1 MPVST
6 QRRYN
11 LPRSPNERI
20 NVSVNVSFINMKGG
34 VGKTSLA
41 MQAAIY
47 AAWNEKRVL
56 AIDLDPQS
64 NLSQALLGPSEYVKL
79 LKASKPTVV
88 QLLEDYQPASFGA
101 PGPQPVTIQ
110 DVIIK
115 NVWSKNLCLHL
126 LPCRLELS
134 RVLRNPAGKERKLA
148 KALAKV
154 ASDYDLVIID
164 CAPTESVLTDIAY
177 FASGYVVV
185 PVKPEFLA
193 AIGLPLLARS
203 LETFRRENDDHVIN
217 MAGVVFNH
225 GDYQP
230 GPEAKLSVREVR
242 TLAKEHGWPIFANEV
257 PHSKAIPKS
266 AREASAIEHTS
277 YARSGIKQAIVGFS
291 AELFQKV
298 GV

>member
-1 MPVST
+1 MSA
-6 QRRYN
+6 
-11 LPRSPNERI
+11 
-20 NVSVNVSFINMKGG
+20 NVSFINMKGG

-47 AAWNEKRVL
+47 AAWNKKRVL
-56 AIDLDPQS
+56 AVNLDPQS
-64 NLSQALLGPSEYVKL
+64 NLSQALLGYAEYVKL
-79 LKASKPTVV
+79 LNASKPTVV
-88 QLLEDYQPASFGA
+88 QLLEDYQPATTATG
-101 PGPQPVTIQ
+101 GPRPVTIQ

-115 NVWSKNLCLHL
+115 DIWWNKVCLHL
-126 LPCRLELS
+126 LPSRLELS

-148 KALAKV
+148 KALAKIPN
-154 ASDYDLVIID
+154 DYDLVIID

-177 FASGYVVV
+177 FASKHVVV

-203 LETFRRENDDHVIN
+203 LETFRGENEDHTIQ
-217 MAGVVFNH
+217 MAGIVFNH

-230 GPEAKLSVREVR
+230 GPEANASVREVR
-242 TLAKEHGWPIFANEV
+242 ALAKQHGWPVFASEV
-257 PHSKAIPKS
+257 PHSKAIPKA
-266 AREASAIEHTS
+266 AREASAVAHTS
-277 YARSGIKQAIVGFS
+277 YAHTGIKHAVSSFC

>member
-1 MPVST
+1 M
-6 QRRYN
+6 
-11 LPRSPNERI
+11 
-20 NVSVNVSFINMKGG
+20 SVNVSFINMKGG

-47 AAWNEKRVL
+47 GAWNKKRVL

-64 NLSQALLGPSEYVKL
+64 NLSQALLGPSEYVKF

-88 QLLEDYQPASFGA
+88 QLLEDYQPATSGT
-101 PGPQPVTIQ
+101 GSPQPVTIA

-115 NVWSKNLCLHL
+115 NIWSRNVCLHL

-134 RVLRNPAGKERKLA
+134 RVLRNPAGKERRLA

-154 ASDYDLVIID
+154 ATDYDLIIID

-177 FASGYVVV
+177 FASRYVVV

-203 LETFRRENDDHVIN
+203 LATFKGENEDHKIE
-217 MAGVVFNH
+217 MAGIVFNH

-230 GPEAKLSVREVR
+230 GPEANTSVREVR
-242 TLAKEHGWPIFANEV
+242 HLATQNGWPVFTNEV

-266 AREASAIEHTS
+266 AREASAVAHTS
-277 YARSGIKQAIVGFS
+277 YARTGIKRAVADFCS
-291 AELFQKV
+291 ELFQKV

>member
-1 MPVST
+1 M
-6 QRRYN
+6 
-11 LPRSPNERI
+11 
-20 NVSVNVSFINMKGG
+20 SVNVSFINMKGG

-41 MQAAIY
+41 MQTAIY
-47 AAWNEKRVL
+47 AAWHKKRVL

-64 NLSQALLGPSEYVKL
+64 NLSQALLGFAEYVKL

-88 QLLEDYQPASFGA
+88 QLLEDYQPATFGVA
-101 PGPQPVTIQ
+101 GPQQITIQ
-110 DVIIK
+110 EIIIK
-115 NVWSKNLCLHL
+115 NVWLKNFCLHL
-126 LPCRLELS
+126 LPSRLELS

-148 KALAKV
+148 KALAKI
-154 ASDYDLVIID
+154 ADNYDLVIID

-203 LETFRRENDDHVIN
+203 LDTFRGENDDHKIE
-217 MAGVVFNH
+217 MAGIVFNH

-230 GPEAKLSVREVR
+230 GPESKASVREVR
-242 TLAKEHGWPIFANEV
+242 TLAKQHGWPIFENEV

-266 AREASAIEHTS
+266 AREASAVEHTS
-277 YARSGIKQAIVGFS
+277 YARSGIKGAIVEFCG
-291 AELFQKV
+291 ELFDKV

>member
-1 MPVST
+1 M
-6 QRRYN
+6 
-11 LPRSPNERI
+11 
-20 NVSVNVSFINMKGG
+20 SVNVSFINMKGG

-41 MQAAIY
+41 MQTAIY
-47 AAWNEKRVL
+47 AAWNGKKVL

-64 NLSQALLGPSEYVKL
+64 NLSQALLGYAEYIRL
-79 LKASKPTVV
+79 LAASKPTVV
-88 QLLEDYQPASFGA
+88 QLLEDYQPATYGT

-115 NVWSKNLCLHL
+115 NVWSKNCCLNL
-126 LPCRLELS
+126 LPSRLELS
-134 RVLRNPAGKERKLA
+134 RVLRNPAGKERRLA

-154 ASDYDLVIID
+154 ADKYDLVIID

-177 FASGYVVV
+177 FASGFVVV

-203 LETFRRENDDHVIN
+203 LETFRAENEDHQIV

-230 GPEAKLSVREVR
+230 GPEAKTSLNEVR
-242 TLAKEHGWPIFANEV
+242 SLAKKHGWPMFVNEV

-266 AREASAIEHTS
+266 AREASAVAHTS
-277 YARSGIKQAIVGFS
+277 YARSGIKSAIVEFCG
-291 AELFQKV
+291 ELFGKV

>member
-1 MPVST
+1 M
-6 QRRYN
+6 
-11 LPRSPNERI
+11 
-20 NVSVNVSFINMKGG
+20 SVNVSFINMKGG

-41 MQAAIY
+41 MQSAIY
-47 AAWNEKRVL
+47 AAWNAKRVL

-88 QLLEDYQPASFGA
+88 QLLEDYQPAAFTTG
-101 PGPQPVTIQ
+101 GPQPVAIQ

-115 NVWSKNLCLHL
+115 NVWSRNFCLHL

-134 RVLRNPAGKERKLA
+134 HVLRNPAGKERKLA
-148 KALAKV
+148 KALAKI
-154 ASDYDLVIID
+154 ADSYDLVIID

-177 FASGYVVV
+177 FASRHVVV

-203 LETFRRENDDHVIN
+203 LETFRRENEDHTIE

-230 GPEAKLSVREVR
+230 GPESNTSVREVR
-242 TLAKEHGWPIFANEV
+242 ALAKVHGWPIFENEV

-266 AREASAIEHTS
+266 AREASAVEHTS
-277 YARSGIKQAIVGFS
+277 YARTGIKRALAGFC

>member
-1 MPVST
+1 MSA
-6 QRRYN
+6 
-11 LPRSPNERI
+11 
-20 NVSVNVSFINMKGG
+20 NVSFINMKGG

-47 AAWNEKRVL
+47 AAWEEKRVL

-79 LKASKPTVV
+79 LKAAKPTVV
-88 QLLEDYQPASFGA
+88 QLLEDYQPSI
-101 PGPQPVTIQ
+101 PGSGGPLPITIQ

-115 NVWSKNLCLHL
+115 NVWSKQVALHL
-126 LPCRLELS
+126 LPSRLELS

-154 ASDYDLVIID
+154 ADEYDLVIID

-177 FASGYVVV
+177 FASRHLIV

-193 AIGLPLLARS
+193 SIGLPLLARS
-203 LETFRRENDDHVIN
+203 LDGFRHDNEDHTIE
-217 MAGVVFNH
+217 MAGIVFNH
-225 GDYQP
+225 GNYQP
-230 GPEAKLSVREVR
+230 GPEAKVSVREVR
-242 TLAKEHGWPIFANEV
+242 ALAKEQGWPIFKNEV
-257 PHSKAIPKS
+257 PYSKAIPKS
-266 AREASAIEHTS
+266 AREAAAVAHTS
-277 YARSGIKQAIVGFS
+277 YARSGIKTAMREFCT
-291 AELFQKV
+291 ELFDKL

>member
-1 MPVST
+1 
-6 QRRYN
+6 
-11 LPRSPNERI
+11 
-20 NVSVNVSFINMKGG
+20 
-34 VGKTSLA
+34 

-47 AAWNEKRVL
+47 AAWNKKRVL

-64 NLSQALLGPSEYVKL
+64 NLSQALLGPAEYVKL

-88 QLLEDYQPASFGA
+88 QLLEDYQPATFGS

-115 NVWSKNLCLHL
+115 NVWWKDVCLHL
-126 LPCRLELS
+126 LPSRLELS

-148 KALAKV
+148 KALAKI
-154 ASDYDLVIID
+154 ATDYDLVIID

-177 FASGYVVV
+177 FASGYVLV

-203 LETFRRENDDHVIN
+203 LDTFRHENEDHEIK

-230 GPEAKLSVREVR
+230 GPEANASVREVR
-242 TLAKEHGWPIFANEV
+242 TLAKDHGWPIFVSEV

-266 AREASAIEHTS
+266 AREASAVEHTS
-277 YARSGIKQAIVGFS
+277 YARSGIKKAIVDFS
-291 AELFQKV
+291 NELFIKV

>member
-1 MPVST
+1 M
-6 QRRYN
+6 
-11 LPRSPNERI
+11 
-20 NVSVNVSFINMKGG
+20 SVNVSFINMKGG

-41 MQAAIY
+41 MQAVIY
-47 AAWNEKRVL
+47 AAWHQKRVL
-56 AIDLDPQS
+56 AVDLDPQS
-64 NLSQALLGPSEYVKL
+64 NLSQALLGPEKYVKL
-79 LKASKPTVV
+79 LNDGKPTVV
-88 QLLEDYQPASFGA
+88 QLLEDYQPSGA
-101 PGPQPVTIQ
+101 GSGSPQPVSIH

-115 NVWSKNLCLHL
+115 GVWASNMHLHL
-126 LPCRLELS
+126 LPSRLELS
-134 RVLRNPAGKERKLA
+134 RVLRHPFGKERRLA

-177 FASGYVVV
+177 FASRWILV

-203 LETFRRENDDHVIN
+203 MDRFTTENDDHTIE
-217 MAGVVFNH
+217 MTGIVFNH

-230 GPEAKLSVREVR
+230 GPESATSVSEVR
-242 TLAKEHGWPIFANEV
+242 KLANGEGWPIFAHEV

-266 AREASAIEHTS
+266 AREASAIDHTS
-277 YARSGIKQAIVGFS
+277 YARSGIKNAIRGFCS
-291 AELFQKV
+291 ELFQKI

>member
-1 MPVST
+1 M
-6 QRRYN
+6 
-11 LPRSPNERI
+11 
-20 NVSVNVSFINMKGG
+20 SVNVSFINMKGG

-47 AAWNEKRVL
+47 AAWEKRRVL

-64 NLSQALLGPSEYVKL
+64 NLSQALLGPAEYVRL

-88 QLLEDYQPASFGA
+88 QLLEDYQPPSFGSA
-101 PGPQPVTIQ
+101 GPQPVTIH

-115 NVWSKNLCLHL
+115 NVWWNQVCLHL
-126 LPCRLELS
+126 LPSRLELS
-134 RVLRNPAGKERKLA
+134 RLLRNPAGKERRLA

-154 ASDYDLVIID
+154 ANDYDLVIID

-177 FASGYVVV
+177 FASGFVVV

-203 LETFRRENDDHVIN
+203 LDSFRRENEDHQIQ
-217 MAGVVFNH
+217 MAGIVFNH

-230 GPEAKLSVREVR
+230 GPESNSSVREVR
-242 TLAKEHGWPIFANEV
+242 SLANQHGWHLFANEV

-266 AREASAIEHTS
+266 AREASAIAHTS
-277 YARSGIKQAIVGFS
+277 YARSGIKKAIVDFS
-291 AELFQKV
+291 AEFFKRV

>member
-1 MPVST
+1 MS
-6 QRRYN
+6 
-11 LPRSPNERI
+11 I
-20 NVSVNVSFINMKGG
+20 NVSFINMKGG

-41 MQAAIY
+41 MQAAMY
-47 AAWNEKRVL
+47 AAWDGKRVL

-64 NLSQALLGPSEYVKL
+64 NLSQALLGPVKYVKL
-79 LKASKPTVV
+79 LKAGNPTVV
-88 QLLEDYQPASFGA
+88 QLLEDYQP
-101 PGPQPVTIQ
+101 PGGESGSPKPVTIH

-115 NVWSKNLCLHL
+115 GIWSSRLHLHL
-126 LPCRLELS
+126 LPSRLELS

-154 ASDYDLVIID
+154 ASDYDIVIID

-177 FASGYVVV
+177 FASRWILV

-203 LETFRRENDDHVIN
+203 LNHFATKNEDHKIE
-217 MAGVVFNH
+217 MAGIVFNH

-230 GPEAKLSVREVR
+230 GPEVKASVREV
-242 TLAKEHGWPIFANEV
+242 TKLAKDEGWPIFSHEV

-266 AREASAIEHTS
+266 AREASVVAHTS
-277 YARSGIKQAIVGFS
+277 YARTAIKHAIAGFS
-291 AELFQKV
+291 SELFKKI

>member
-1 MPVST
+1 M
-6 QRRYN
+6 
-11 LPRSPNERI
+11 
-20 NVSVNVSFINMKGG
+20 SVNVSFINMKGG

-47 AAWNEKRVL
+47 AAWEKKRVL

-64 NLSQALLGPSEYVKL
+64 NLSQALLGPTQYFKL

-88 QLLEDYQPASFGA
+88 QLLEDYQPPTYEAA
-101 PGPQPVTIQ
+101 GPQPVTIK

-115 NVWSKNLCLHL
+115 DVWWNQVSLHL
-126 LPCRLELS
+126 LPSRLELS
-134 RVLRNPAGKERKLA
+134 RLLRNPAGKERRLA

-193 AIGLPLLARS
+193 AIGLPLLAKS
-203 LETFRRENDDHVIN
+203 LDIFRRENEDHQIK
-217 MAGVVFNH
+217 MAGIVFNH

-230 GPEAKLSVREVR
+230 GPESNASVSEVR
-242 TLAKEHGWPIFANEV
+242 SLAKQHGGHVFANEV
-257 PHSKAIPKS
+257 PHSKAMPKS

-277 YARSGIKQAIVGFS
+277 YARSGIKKAIVDFS
-291 AELFQKV
+291 TELFKTV

>member
-1 MPVST
+1 M
-6 QRRYN
+6 
-11 LPRSPNERI
+11 
-20 NVSVNVSFINMKGG
+20 SVNVSFINMKGG

-41 MQAAIY
+41 MQTAIY
-47 AAWNEKRVL
+47 AAWSGKRVL
-56 AIDLDPQS
+56 AVDLDPQS
-64 NLSQALLGPSEYVKL
+64 NLSQALLGPERYVKVL
-79 LKASKPTVV
+79 NAGKSTVV
-88 QLLEDYQPASFGA
+88 QLLEDYQPAGIGTG
-101 PGPQPVTIQ
+101 GPQPVTIH

-115 NVWSKNLCLHL
+115 GVWASSRHLHL

-177 FASGYVVV
+177 FASRWILV

-203 LETFRRENDDHVIN
+203 LEHSTKENDDHHIE
-217 MAGVVFNH
+217 MAGIVFNH

-230 GPEAKLSVREVR
+230 GPEAKASVGEVR
-242 TLAKEHGWPIFANEV
+242 KLAKDEGWSIFEHEV

-266 AREASAIEHTS
+266 AREASAIAHTS
-277 YARSGIKQAIVGFS
+277 YARSGIKNAITGFS
-291 AELFQKV
+291 SELFQKI

>member
-1 MPVST
+1 M
-6 QRRYN
+6 
-11 LPRSPNERI
+11 
-20 NVSVNVSFINMKGG
+20 SVNVSFINMKGG

-41 MQAAIY
+41 MQTAIY
-47 AAWNEKRVL
+47 AAWNEKKVL

-64 NLSQALLGPSEYVKL
+64 NLSQALLGYAEYIKL
-79 LKASKPTVV
+79 IAASKPTVV
-88 QLLEDYQPASFGA
+88 QLLEDYQPATFGA
-101 PGPQPVTIQ
+101 PGPQQVTIQ

-115 NVWSKNLCLHL
+115 NVWSKNCCLHL
-126 LPCRLELS
+126 LPSRLELS
-134 RVLRNPAGKERKLA
+134 RILRNPAGKERKLA

-154 ASDYDLVIID
+154 ADKYDLVIID

-203 LETFRRENDDHVIN
+203 LATFRGENDDHKID
-217 MAGVVFNH
+217 MAGIVFNH

-230 GPEAKLSVREVR
+230 GPESKASVREVR
-242 TLAKEHGWPIFANEV
+242 DLAKQHSWPIFVNEV

-277 YARSGIKQAIVGFS
+277 YARSGIKKAIVDFS
-291 AELFQKV
+291 SELFGKI